1 MAMAKVDMSQFR
13 PLKFDFGKIHLS
25 GGQSPKSFPV
35 TSKQITSASGE
46 SITFVKVATT
56 ENWLLMVTTGGCR
69 YASSSFGR
77 TSLLDTLRTEVS
89 KHCDGSADYSECGA
103 EPGQDDGDYDPM
115 AEVEA
120 DSAVA
125 EGDDTKMVKQRG
137 VKRTRYYTT
146 HRKNTVVRFDMPVRC
161 PEEDPRCTEMR
172 NIRMYVADRK
182 QLWLDIHDVDWCAKF
197 LYIQN
202 HLRGVPLVADDSA
215 GPGST
220 D

>member
-1 MAMAKVDMSQFR
+1 MSQFR
-13 PLKFDFGKIHLS
+13 PVKCDFGRIHIS
-25 GGQSPKSFPV
+25 GGHSPKALLAV
-35 TSKQITSASGE
+35 SKQITTPSGE
-46 SITFVKVATT
+46 AVTFVRLASSESWLLAATT
-56 ENWLLMVTTGGCR
+56 GCAR
-69 YASSSFGR
+69 YAASSFGR
-77 TSLLDTLRTEVS
+77 ASLLEALRAKVQN
-89 KHCDGSADYSECGA
+89 HCDGLADFSECA
-103 EPGQDDGDYDPM
+103 PEPGKDDGDYDPM

-125 EGDDTKMVKQRG
+125 EGGDSSTAIRRG

-146 HRKNTVVRFDMPVRC
+146 HRKNTIVRFDMLVRC
-161 PEEDPRCTEMR
+161 PEEDPACKEMR

-220 D
+220 A

>member
-1 MAMAKVDMSQFR
+1 MAKVDMSQFR

-25 GGQSPKSFPV
+25 GGQSPKSCPV

-46 SITFVKVATT
+46 CITFVKVATT
-56 ENWLLMVTTGGCR
+56 ENWLLMVTTGCCR
-69 YASSSFGR
+69 YAASSFGR
-77 TSLLDTLRTEVS
+77 TSLLDALRAEVS
-89 KHCDGSADYSECGA
+89 KHCDGVVDHSECGLEA
-103 EPGQDDGDYDPM
+103 AKDDGDYDPM
-115 AEVEA
+115 AEVET

-125 EGDDTKMVKQRG
+125 EGGDSSRASVRG

-146 HRKNTVVRFDMPVRC
+146 HRKNTIVRFDMPVRC
-161 PEEDPRCTEMR
+161 PEEDPACKEMR

-202 HLRGVPLVADDSA
+202 HLKGVPLVADDSA